1 MAKTTKTSASATTA
15 SASASPVPAA
25 TTASAPVKVVKAP
38 KEPKAESKAA
48 APATPV
54 AAPVPSSSDAAAV
67 VDASAEVIAPSTESI
82 IAAQFASISSKLQ
95 QVVAFAATLRSEL
108 RALERHAVKEIRIAQ
123 KASAKKRRKVG
134 NRAPSGFVKPTLIS
148 KELSEF
154 LGKTDGSEMARTEV
168 TREINAYIRNNN
180 LQDKENGR
188 RINPDTKLK
197 SLLKLKKGEE
207 LTYFNLQ
214 RYMSPHFA
222 TAAKSAAAAA
232 IVAGSA

>member
-1 MAKTTKTSASATTA
+1 
-15 SASASPVPAA
+15 
-25 TTASAPVKVVKAP
+25 VKAP
-38 KEPKAESKAA
+38 KEPKAESKAESKAA

-67 VDASAEVIAPSTESI
+67 VDASAEGIAPSTESI

-108 RALERHAVKEIRIAQ
+108 RSLERHAVKEIRIAQ

-154 LGKTDGSEMARTEV
+154 LGKTDGAEMARTEV

-188 RINPDTKLK
+188 RINPDSKLK

-222 TAAKSAAAAA
+222 TTAKSAAAALA
-232 IVAGSA
+232 ASAALSVAGGV